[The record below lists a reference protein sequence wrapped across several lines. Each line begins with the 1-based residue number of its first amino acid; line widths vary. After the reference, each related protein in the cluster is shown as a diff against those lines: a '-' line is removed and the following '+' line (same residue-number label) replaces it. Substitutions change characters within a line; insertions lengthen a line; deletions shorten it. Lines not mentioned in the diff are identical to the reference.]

1 MNTFNNL
8 IPSKEIEYQTP
19 KLKEEDII
27 INVKD
32 ENLENLNINEEQKK
46 NIQSETSEDYKS
58 ILSHRTYLS
67 MNSKSEYTSIKE
79 NKLNDKKRK
88 KINEENSL
96 FGVSNDYDGSKDE
109 STFKEQYEEMRKC
122 LDNKDITLFKEIK
135 ADVISEQINLR
146 REKHNEKLKKL
157 SLLEETLKNSRG
169 NYVIKNY
176 DNNNDEFILAN
187 IDPNRGY
194 DIISLKEFEENYQKK
209 TFKDYEYYIKK
220 PI

>member
-46 NIQSETSEDYKS
+46 NIQSETSEDSKS

-96 FGVSNDYDGSKDE
+96 FGVSNDDVVQKMKVLSKNN
-109 STFKEQYEEMRKC
+109 M
-122 LDNKDITLFKEIK
+122 
-135 ADVISEQINLR
+135 
-146 REKHNEKLKKL
+146 KK
-157 SLLEETLKNSRG
+157 
-169 NYVIKNY
+169 
-176 DNNNDEFILAN
+176 
-187 IDPNRGY
+187 
-194 DIISLKEFEENYQKK
+194 
-209 TFKDYEYYIKK
+209 
-220 PI
+220 

>member
-1 MNTFNNL
+1 MNTFENL

-79 NKLNDKKRK
+79 NKLIDKKRK
-88 KINEENSL
+88 KINE
-96 FGVSNDYDGSKDE
+96 VK
-109 STFKEQYEEMRKC
+109 
-122 LDNKDITLFKEIK
+122 
-135 ADVISEQINLR
+135 
-146 REKHNEKLKKL
+146 KLKKQKCTRKTCKFKFLIKIPCGLIQIILEPGKQLKTAGKL
-157 SLLEETLKNSRG
+157 SDANKDGKNGDRKG
-169 NYVIKNY
+169 VYTF
-176 DNNNDEFILAN
+176 E
-187 IDPNRGY
+187 Y
-194 DIISLKEFEENYQKK
+194 DISVNNQKK
-209 TFKDYEYYIKK
+209 DKENEEI
-220 PI
+220 IEL